1 MSTRF
6 SGQPNAPNLPPDT
19 GEWKSQQGVTLGYVS
34 ALERRVMAILAEIYD
49 PEYEVNG
56 QRKVT
61 QWRRGGTPQNPV
73 VAMEDPAL
81 QPNWFIGEQYL
92 SLNYAPQTIVF
103 CRAPGPHAF
112 GPTPMIGNHRTGYRQ
127 IYSLNMAILTR
138 IYAFDDDDGQELLN
152 AIVGAAYYA
161 SVQSTQ
167 GPVAE
172 SMRFLPKVED
182 SRGSVLEFT
191 LRLGLPITL
200 PPLAPG
206 CVERVLVTPE
216 IVPNA

>member
-6 SGQPNAPNLPPDT
+6 SGQPNDPNLPPDT

-34 ALERRVMAILAEIYD
+34 ALERVMAILAEIYD

-56 QRKVT
+56 QRKIT

-73 VAMEDPAL
+73 VTAEDPAL

-92 SLNYAPQTIVF
+92 ALNYAPQTVVF
-103 CRAPGPHAF
+103 CRAPGPHPF

-152 AIVGAAYYA
+152 AIVGSAYYA

-172 SMRFLPKVED
+172 SMRYLPKVED

-191 LRLGLPITL
+191 LRLGIPITL

-206 CVERVLVTPE
+206 CVERVLVTTE
-216 IVPNA
+216 IVPNES